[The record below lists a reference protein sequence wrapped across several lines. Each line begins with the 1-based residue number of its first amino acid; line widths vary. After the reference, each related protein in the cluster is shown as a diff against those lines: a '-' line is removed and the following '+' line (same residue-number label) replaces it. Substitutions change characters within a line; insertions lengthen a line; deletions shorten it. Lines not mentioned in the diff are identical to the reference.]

1 MPDGVRLAARIW
13 MPESAED
20 APVPAILE
28 YIPYRKRDGTVTRDT
43 MTHSYYAG
51 HGYAGVRV
59 DIRGSGDSEGVLHDE
74 YSQQELDDG
83 LEILRWLE
91 RQPWCNG
98 RCGIMG
104 ISWGG
109 FNGLQLASLQPPQLD
124 AVVTICSTDDRYADD
139 VHYMGGCLLGDN
151 LSWAATML
159 GYMTLPP
166 DPQIVGDRWESMWM
180 QRLEA
185 AESWLVPWL
194 RHQTRD
200 KYWEHGSV
208 CEDYSK
214 IRTPVMAVSGWA
226 DPYTNSVFRLVRDLP
241 PDVPRMGLVGPWAH
255 KYPHIGVP
263 GPAIGFLQETLRWW
277 DRHLKDDETNGI
289 DDEST
294 LRLYMQDSM
303 PPSTGYEHRPGR
315 WIAEPRW
322 PSPNIEDVDYPLT
335 TGYPTMAMRADGR
348 PANSVE
354 SEPRNRIEFSSPVTL
369 GYFGGKWCGESAP
382 PDLPDDQREEDG
394 GAVLFQSPRLE
405 QQIEIVGAPV
415 VHLELDSDQPVAMIA
430 ARLCEVLP
438 DGRVTRLTY
447 GLLNLTH
454 RNSHATA
461 EPLERGR
468 RYSVAVRMNDL
479 AQTIPPGHRVRLALS
494 TSYWPQVW
502 LPPARATLGIETS
515 RSHLSL
521 PIRSPEAPSPSV
533 TFPPV
538 EAAAPTKSETIEA
551 TERSWKVI
559 RDIGAGRSELQVRKG
574 RGRQYWRD
582 IDLERSSRGVE
593 RYTVDH
599 DAINTASGEVHWEH
613 FLARGP
619 WKPHIKTKTRLTCDE
634 QNFYLH
640 VDIDAF
646 LNNQRVF
653 CRTREY
659 QMPRHGI

>member
-1 MPDGVRLAARIW
+1 MPDGTRLAARIW
-13 MPESAED
+13 LPAAASD

-28 YIPYRKRDGTVTRDT
+28 YLPYRKRDGTVTRDT
-43 MTHSYYAG
+43 MTHAYYAG

-59 DIRGSGDSEGVLHDE
+59 DIRGSGDSEGVLTDE
-74 YSQQELDDG
+74 YTEQELDDG
-83 LEILRWLE
+83 LNILRWLE
-91 RQPWCNG
+91 QQPWCNG
-98 RCGIMG
+98 RCGIIG

-109 FNGLQLASLQPPQLD
+109 FNGLQIAALQPPQLQ
-124 AVVTICSTDDRYADD
+124 AVVTVCSTDDRYADD

-151 LSWAATML
+151 LSWAAPML
-159 GYMTLPP
+159 GYTTLPP
-166 DPQIVGDRWESMWM
+166 DPKIVGDQWRTMWM

-185 AESWLVPWL
+185 AESWLLPWL

-200 KYWEHGSV
+200 EYWQHGSV
-208 CEDYSK
+208 CEDFSK

-241 PDVPRMGLVGPWAH
+241 SDVPRLGLVGPWAH

-277 DRHLKDDETNGI
+277 DRHLKDDLTNGI
-289 DDEST
+289 DHEPA
-294 LRLYMQDSM
+294 LRLYLQDSM
-303 PPSTGYEHRPGR
+303 PPSTGYERRPGR
-315 WIAEPRW
+315 WIAEPSW
-322 PSPNIEDVDYPLT
+322 PSPNIGDVNYALT
-335 TGYPTMAMRADGR
+335 TGYPTLAMRADGR
-348 PANSVE
+348 PAEKFDSHQ
-354 SEPRNRIEFSSPVTL
+354 RDRIEFCSPVTL
-369 GYFGGKWCGESAP
+369 GYFGGKWCSEAAP

-405 QQIEIVGAPV
+405 KPIEIVGAPV

-430 ARLCEVLP
+430 ARLCDVLP

-454 RNSHATA
+454 RKSHASVQ
-461 EPLERGR
+461 PLEPGR
-468 RYSVAVRMNDL
+468 RYSVTVRMNDL
-479 AQTIPPGHRVRLALS
+479 AQTIPRGHRVRLALS

-502 LPPARATLGIETS
+502 LPPAKTLLGIETS
-515 RSHLSL
+515 HSHLRL
-521 PIRSPEAPSPSV
+521 PIRSPDAPAVPIE
-533 TFPPV
+533 FPPV
-538 EAAAPTKSETIEA
+538 EGAKPTESEKIET

-582 IDLERSSRGVE
+582 IDLERSSRAIE
-593 RYTVDH
+593 RYAVDH
-599 DAINTASGEVHWEH
+599 DAINSATGEVRWEH
-613 FLARGP
+613 FFARRD
-619 WKPHIKTKTRLTCDE
+619 WKPRIETTTRLTCD
-634 QNFYLH
+634 QHHFYLH

-646 LNNQRVF
+646 LDERRVF

-659 QMPRHGI
+659 RLPRHGV